1 MEVLDRQEALVSNY
15 EVLMV
20 LQEEDQR
27 HKKIKPKS
35 HVKYPENVSTLKFE
49 ALQYLNG
56 TACSTQS
63 AAQIAALKS
72 GLAGYDLTKAE
83 VLQIINLRP
92 KKPVELFLIIEEC
105 EERFGDAEIEEIMRV
120 ILTALPRDDDDD
132 DDEEGGE
139 EEGDEA
145 QGEGEMDVDQ
155 DHS

>member
-15 EVLMV
+15 EVLIV

-27 HKKIKPKS
+27 HKKIKPTS
-35 HVKYPENVSTLKFE
+35 HAKYPENVSTLKFE

-72 GLAGYDLTKAE
+72 GLADYDLTKAE

-92 KKPVELFLIIEEC
+92 RKPVELYLIIEEC
-105 EERFGDAEIEEIMRV
+105 EERFDETTIEEIMRA
-120 ILTALPRDDDDD
+120 ILSALPRDDDDEEGEED
-132 DDEEGGE
+132 GDEE
-139 EEGDEA
+139 A
-145 QGEGEMDVDQ
+145 QSEGEMDVDQ